1 MTSAQG
7 AAAVSMPIA
16 RYRAP
21 AYTDMRTGH
30 MHAKDS
36 LAQCLCTG
44 ELHPSG

>member
-16 RYRAP
+16 RYSAP
-21 AYTDMRTGH
+21 AWSDTCTGH
-30 MHAKDS
+30 MHGKDS
-36 LAQCLCTG
+36 LTECLCTG

>member
-21 AYTDMRTGH
+21 AWAGTRTAH
-30 MHAKDS
+30 MGVEDS
-36 LAQCLCTG
+36 PAQSLCTG